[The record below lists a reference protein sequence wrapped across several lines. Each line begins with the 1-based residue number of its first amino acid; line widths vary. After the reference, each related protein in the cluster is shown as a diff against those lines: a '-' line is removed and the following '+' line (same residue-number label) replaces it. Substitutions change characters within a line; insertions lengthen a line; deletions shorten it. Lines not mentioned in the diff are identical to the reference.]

1 MEEQNLSRAL
11 EGKNVIVI
19 GAAGGTGSGFA
30 KYFASQGAN
39 ILCNDA
45 GFAMMEQGGDF
56 DVTRPS
62 HDEADRIT
70 AEIRAMGGTAEAD
83 YHDASD
89 WNNSKAI
96 VEHCMDA
103 FGSCDVVVHA
113 SVISRLGMIDE
124 MTEENWNL
132 VLRHN
137 LNTSFFIT
145 HHSLPYMKKQNYGRH
160 IFIMS
165 ATVRDMWCGA
175 NFAAATGGRYS
186 FMRDLALEVKDYNI
200 TANAIQPYTQTKTG
214 QRPDGQK
221 MLEARSK
228 ALGIPLRKDFNDTL
242 LPPGETNAPLGAYLC
257 TDEGRVFNG
266 QYFDNHLGRICI
278 WSTMLEQR
286 YIYKDIEKDGYW
298 TVDELREIMPA
309 ALLPA
314 ASKLFYERV

>member
-1 MEEQNLSRAL
+1 M
-11 EGKNVIVI
+11 IVI

-30 KYFASQGAN
+30 KYFAQQGAN
-39 ILCNDA
+39 ILCNDV

-70 AEIRAMGGTAEAD
+70 AEIRALGGTAEAD
-83 YHDASD
+83 YHDASEWD
-89 WNNSKAI
+89 GAKNI
-96 VEHCMDA
+96 VEHCVDT
-103 FGSCDVVVHA
+103 FGSCDIVIHA
-113 SVISRLGMIDE
+113 SVVSRLAMIDE
-124 MTEENWNL
+124 MSEENWNL

-137 LNTSFFIT
+137 LNTNFFIT
-145 HHSLPYMKKQNYGRH
+145 RFSLPYMKKQNFGRH
-160 IFIMS
+160 IFIAS
-165 ATVRDMWCGA
+165 ATLRDMWGAA

-200 TANAIQPYTQTKTG
+200 TANCIQPYTQTKTG
-214 QRPDGQK
+214 QRPEGQE
-221 MLEARSK
+221 MLERRSK
-228 ALGIPLRKDFNDTL
+228 ALGIPLRKDFNYTL

-257 TDEGRVFNG
+257 TDEGGVFNG

-278 WSTMLEQR
+278 WSVPLEQR
-286 YIYKDIEKDGYW
+286 YIFKDTEAEGLW
-298 TVDELREIMPA
+298 TVEELKQIMPA